1 MGRFQNFIIT
11 IFFLFS
17 PITAMNWGDST
28 KIDNSDKKTLG
39 KRCAE
44 YKEQQKMFILKKEDR
59 EELERRI
66 GIITKIITTAPSFR
80 TMTDYIFG
88 KFHPQGP
95 RIINLLKFM
104 ARGKIDLSD
113 YELPPTIDRA
123 TYNNLINYLER
134 RKTRALNLYAD
145 NQTIRVQYFWDD
157 KEGLTKIRDCVKAR
171 MRSIETSKSL
181 LEDLLEKSEQTES
194 SAAAAAAAQ

>member
-1 MGRFQNFIIT
+1 MRPFLT
-11 IFFLFS
+11 ILIFLFLFCDT
-17 PITAMNWGDST
+17 TAIHWGDST

-66 GIITKIITTAPSFR
+66 GIITKIITTAPIFR

-88 KFHPQGP
+88 KFYPQGP
-95 RIINLLKFM
+95 QIVNFFGFM
-104 ARGKIDLSD
+104 AHRRINLSD

-134 RKTRALNLYAD
+134 RKRWALNLYVD